1 MSNQS
6 LKNAKIPKKSIGE
19 VDNDFSEYFFILYI

>member
-6 LKNAKIPKKSIGE
+6 LKNAKIPKKKGSMRE
-19 VDNDFSEYFFILYI
+19 EDNDFSEYFFIY